1 MLKRSWPLLDLCE
14 PIRVSSGGVKF
25 VLLTSFAFLALCCST
40 LSGQDFN
47 SARETFN
54 KGEYDKCI
62 ELTRE
67 QVDKGIWN
75 DFWSRQL
82 MRALLERGKYEEAR
96 DCYLEV
102 AKKFSSSIDLRV
114 LGATA
119 HRYCG
124 ETRIGNELLDEIPTL
139 VTNAPWRYSDRENL
153 LAVGKYLLTEGE
165 DARYILESCFDRIL
179 KTDPAYVDAHV
190 AIAELALSKADYQE
204 AVKSLDRALEL
215 RPNDPQI
222 SYLLARAWDGSDRER
237 STTYLKAALDLNP
250 KHTPSLLMT
259 ATRMIDG
266 ERYDTAEQVLEE
278 VLKINETTPEAWA
291 LKAAIAHLRGKYQ
304 QEGKFRNR
312 GLARWNAN
320 PKVDHLA
327 GKVLSRHYRFVEGV
341 AYQQRALKLDPEF
354 LPARFQLAQDLLRIG
369 RDPEGWEMVQQVAT
383 TDKYNVVAFNL
394 RKLSE
399 RLNRFTTIETPDFI
413 IRMDAKE
420 AKIYGSRVLEL
431 LQEAKA
437 TVCEKYD
444 FELKQRTTVEIFP
457 QQSDFAI
464 RTFGLPGG
472 AGYLGVCFGSL
483 ITANSPAS
491 QGENPSN
498 WESVLWHEFCHVVTL
513 QKTNNRMPRWLS
525 EGISVYEEVEC
536 NPTWGERMTPQYRQ
550 MLMGEDFVP
559 LSELSSAFL
568 NPKSPI
574 HLQFAYFESS
584 LAVRYLVERHG
595 LPLLLK
601 ALEDLGMGVSIED
614 AFSRRFGDADRL
626 DADFKEYVDALT
638 ADFYP
643 ETDFSSKDV
652 PMQASFEELQGW
664 VEDNPR
670 SYLGLSLLVQA
681 LLTKG
686 ALDEALAAADNL
698 DGLYADD
705 TSDRGALRLKARIAE
720 QLGDSKQEQ
729 LLLEDL
735 MQRSSNNVPVL
746 LRLLELC
753 AAAED
758 WVPLYQHSLSLL
770 AVNPLLP
777 EGHEGLILASRKLGR
792 PDQAIVSLRAL
803 QEMDPLD
810 PAGLYYQLAE
820 AQFAAS
826 TTELDLTADARRNAL
841 FALEQS
847 PRYREAQKL
856 LQQLVT
862 IRNAE
867 AKLPSNPFGE
877 EVSEPAEVGTNL
889 AVPAK
894 SMLEVK
900 MPEVGKPPSPSSEA
914 RSR

>member
-1 MLKRSWPLLDLCE
+1 M
-14 PIRVSSGGVKF
+14 IRLGSIGAKF
-25 VLLTSFAFLALCCST
+25 VLLTSFALLTFCGAALRA
-40 LSGQDFN
+40 QDFA
-47 SARETFN
+47 SARETFYQ
-54 KGEYDKCI
+54 GDYDQCI

-96 DCYLEV
+96 DCYVEV

-124 ETRIGNELLDEIPTL
+124 ETQIGNELLDEIPSL

-190 AIAELALSKADYQE
+190 AIAELALNKADYQE

-215 RPNDPQI
+215 RPNDPKI
-222 SYLLARAWDGSDRER
+222 SYLLARAWDGSDREK

-266 ERYDTAEQVLEE
+266 ERYDAAEQVLEE
-278 VLKINETTPEAWA
+278 VLKVNETTPEAWA

-304 QEGKFRNR
+304 QEGEFRSR
-312 GLARWNAN
+312 GLARWNVN
-320 PKVDHLA
+320 PQVDYLA
-327 GKVLSRHYRFVEGV
+327 GKVLSRHYRFEEGV
-341 AYQQRALKLDPEF
+341 TYQQRALKLDPDF
-354 LPARFQLAQDLLRIG
+354 LPARFQLAQDLLRTG

-399 RLNRFTTIETPDFI
+399 RLNRFTTIESPDFI
-413 IRMDAKE
+413 IRMDAEE

-444 FELKQRTTVEIFP
+444 FELKQPTTVEIFP

-536 NPTWGERMTPQYRQ
+536 DPTWGERMTPQYRQ

-595 LPLLLK
+595 MPLLLK
-601 ALEDLGMGVSIED
+601 SLEDLGMGVSIED

-643 ETDFSSKDV
+643 ETDFSSEGV
-652 PMQASFEELQGW
+652 PMQASLEELQDW
-664 VEDNPR
+664 VQEHPR
-670 SYLGLSLLVQA
+670 SYLGLSLVVQG
-681 LLTKG
+681 LITKG
-686 ALDEALAAADNL
+686 ALDEALAVAEKL

-720 QLGDSKQEQ
+720 EREDSKEEQ
-729 LLLEDL
+729 RLLEDL
-735 MQRSSNNVPVL
+735 MQRSSDNVPVL

-758 WVPLYQHSLSLL
+758 WVPLQRHALNLL

-792 PDQAIVSLRAL
+792 PEQAIVSLRAL

-826 TTELDLTADARRNAL
+826 TTEFDLTTDARRNAL
-841 FALEQS
+841 LALEQS

-856 LQQLVT
+856 LQQLVD
-862 IRNAE
+862 IRSGK
-867 AKLPSNPFGE
+867 AKLPSDPWGE
-877 EVSEPAEVGTNL
+877 EASEKISEPAEAGDEPG
-889 AVPAK
+889 PAAK
-894 SMLEVK
+894 LMLDVQ
-900 MPEVGKPPSPSSEA
+900 MPDAGEPPSPRKDA